1 MHAVLTAGRAPY
13 RLGLRRSWRERVAS
27 YGLLAPATV
36 LFAIFMFYPLLY
48 TLYLSFF
55 DWNMT
60 RPTKEFVGLD
70 NYISVFTDP
79 AFGKIMGNTGL
90 YILLLLVFDFAAP
103 YVFSFILSFVVK
115 KGKNFYK
122 SAIFL
127 PSVISLVV
135 GTMIFVW
142 ILNPISGPVATVAKA
157 LGLTVP
163 IWSNTQGLVIVV
175 LSIMTSWKIFGYNFI
190 VVMAGVSSVPME
202 VVEAARLDNIP
213 TWRIFLN
220 IVVPMSS
227 STGIYVLVLSIV
239 TGMQQIFTPINT
251 VTKGGS
257 DNASTNLIYAVYDQA
272 FGFFKTG
279 TASAYAILMMLLFG
293 FLLFLEFKFVEKS
306 VYYEN

>member
-1 MHAVLTAGRAPY
+1 MSNPFSASARVGAGA
-13 RLGLRRSWRERVAS
+13 RLGDRSGRRVA
-27 YGLLAPATV
+27 YLLLAPATI
-36 LFAIFMFYPLLY
+36 LFAVFMFYPLLY
-48 TLYLSFF
+48 TFYLSFF

-60 RPTKEFVGLD
+60 RPTKEFVGLA

-79 AFGKIMGNTGL
+79 NFGKIMGNTVL
-90 YILLLLVFDFAAP
+90 YIALLLLFDFAAP

-142 ILNPISGPVATVAKA
+142 LLNPISGPVATVAKA

-175 LSIMTSWKIFGYNFI
+175 LCIMTSWKIFGYNFI
-190 VVMAGVSSVPME
+190 VVMAGVGSVPLE

-227 STGIYVLVLSIV
+227 STGIYVLILSIV
-239 TGMQQIFTPINT
+239 TGMQQLFTPINMI
-251 VTKGGS
+251 TKGGP

>member
-1 MHAVLTAGRAPY
+1 M
-13 RLGLRRSWRERVAS
+13 
-27 YGLLAPATV
+27 
-36 LFAIFMFYPLLY
+36 
-48 TLYLSFF
+48 
-55 DWNMT
+55 
-60 RPTKEFVGLD
+60 
-70 NYISVFTDP
+70 
-79 AFGKIMGNTGL
+79 
-90 YILLLLVFDFAAP
+90 
-103 YVFSFILSFVVK
+103 FSFILSFVVK

-227 STGIYVLVLSIV
+227 STGIYVLILSIV
-239 TGMQQIFTPINT
+239 TGMQQIFTPINM
-251 VTKGGS
+251 VTKGGP

>member
-1 MHAVLTAGRAPY
+1 MPDMHAVLTAGRAPY
-13 RLGLRRSWRERVAS
+13 RLGLRRSWRERVVS

-60 RPTKEFVGLD
+60 RPTKEFVGLE

-115 KGKNFYK
+115 RGKNFYK

-213 TWRIFLN
+213 
-220 IVVPMSS
+220 P
-227 STGIYVLVLSIV
+227 
-239 TGMQQIFTPINT
+239 
-251 VTKGGS
+251 GGS
-257 DNASTNLIYAVYDQA
+257 
-272 FGFFKTG
+272 F
-279 TASAYAILMMLLFG
+279 
-293 FLLFLEFKFVEKS
+293 
-306 VYYEN
+306 